1 VLEKKKQ
8 NRKKKEEARNTAIIY
23 LPQNYEHVLPRRDQS
38 LQLH

>member
-8 NRKKKEEARNTAIIY
+8 NRKKEEARNTAIIY